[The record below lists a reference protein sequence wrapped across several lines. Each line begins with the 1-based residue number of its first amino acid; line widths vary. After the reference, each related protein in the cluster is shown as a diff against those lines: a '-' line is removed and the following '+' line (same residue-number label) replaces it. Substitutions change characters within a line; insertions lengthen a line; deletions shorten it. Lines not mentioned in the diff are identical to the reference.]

1 MKTVTALLAGLLFGA
16 GLCVSGMTWP
26 AKVVDFLDI
35 AGVWDPSLAFVMAG
49 AVGTYAASSFFIRRR
64 GAPLLA
70 ETFEPTPA
78 AKLDPRLLGGAAIF
92 GVGWGLSG
100 YCPGPAVVSLAAV
113 APVTIAFIAAV
124 AAGMI
129 AARRLL

>member
-1 MKTVTALLAGLLFGA
+1 MKTAAALLAGLLFGA

-26 AKVVDFLDI
+26 AKVLAFLDV
-35 AGVWDPSLAFVMAG
+35 AGPWDPSLAFVMAG
-49 AVGTYAASSFFIRRR
+49 AVATYATSSFFIRRR

-70 ETFEPTPA
+70 ESFEPKPP

-100 YCPGPAVVSLAAV
+100 YCPGPALVSLAAL

-124 AAGMI
+124 ATGMI